1 MGIRDIN
8 SGIMTT
14 KNRLSKSIFAALV
27 FVFSFSALLAQ
38 NAEQE
43 RIIKKI
49 ADANARYGTVECAF
63 TQVKHMMGV
72 KNDLNSSGT
81 LYFKRSANQLNMK
94 YDKPAGNQLLV
105 DGDKLVLAK
114 GSKKTVYSTKTDAR
128 MKNLK
133 NTLVTAISGDVHGA
147 AKENNASITY
157 GESDSYYTFELNKG
171 KGAKNGIIALIL
183 YYSKKDSSLCLM
195 KMEEGN
201 GNYTL
206 YKTPAKEF
214 NKVLPAGIFE

>member
-1 MGIRDIN
+1 
-8 SGIMTT
+8 MTT
-14 KNRLSKSIFAALV
+14 YNKISKVIFAALF
-27 FVFSFSALLAQ
+27 FVFSFSAVLAQ
-38 NAEQE
+38 NAEQQ

-49 ADANARYGTVECAF
+49 ADANAKYGTVECGF
-63 TQVKHMMGV
+63 VQVKHMMGV
-72 KNDLNSSGT
+72 KSDLNSSGT
-81 LYFKRSANQLNMK
+81 LYFKRSSGQLNMK

-105 DGDKLVLAK
+105 NGDKLVLAK
-114 GSKKTVYSTKTDAR
+114 GSKKTAYSTKTDAR
-128 MKNLK
+128 MRNLK
-133 NTLVTAISGDVHGA
+133 NTLVTAISGDVNGA

-157 GESDSYYTFELNKG
+157 GDSDKYYTFELNKG
-171 KGAKNGIIALIL
+171 KGAKNGVVALIL
-183 YYSKKDSSLCLM
+183 YYSKKDCSLCLM